1 MEIILILNFLRVI
14 NNPALDIEL
23 LSVLMSPVFGFD
35 EDDMARIRL
44 GSKGTSL
51 YAAVLKDSEN
61 GNKKSTDFLTEF
73 SYYRDLSLSVPM
85 SQLISVIYDRS
96 FVSAILSAVSESPM
110 ASQNLRVFL
119 DHARSYEQNTGRGLS
134 SFITYIDRLFEEGTD
149 LMGAVASQ
157 DPTRNAVKLMS
168 VHSSTGLEFPV
179 CFLSNTADAFISDAG
194 KDVLLHPDFGIALK
208 RRDTALNITY
218 NTLPRKALSLELK
231 RAEKSEELRILY
243 VGMTR
248 AKEKLI
254 MTCSYQ
260 HPNKYLQS
268 IASKLSSYN
277 RIPPF
282 VVRSANKS
290 SDWILMCAMLHPDG
304 KALREAAGA
313 WCSQDRSSDFPMT
326 VNLIDSPLHESY
338 EEEQN
343 EDTAAVPAERLD
355 EKITQAIDRH
365 SAFSYPYEELLSLPV
380 KVAASELAH
389 KLSDKAFER
398 ILSTPAFMQELKL
411 TAADRGTAL
420 HAFMQYTDF
429 AKAREDIAEE
439 IKRLTNEGYLT
450 EVQAQSI
457 DIEKASAFIRSPLV
471 DRCIASD
478 QVYKEYRFTVE
489 IPAFYVKPSLP
500 EQFKD
505 ETIILQ
511 GAVDLAFVE
520 DGKLVIVDYK
530 TDRVKRPNELVDI
543 YSSQLLLYKKALQE
557 CLLTEVS
564 ECLIY
569 SVYLSQEISVDNATF

>member
-1 MEIILILNFLRVI
+1 MGLG
-14 NNPALDIEL
+14 LDGADSSHENSSGDV
-23 LSVLMSPVFGFD
+23 SVLLGHDRVAGLYTHTKRDVRQAEQVFF
-35 EDDMARIRL
+35 
-44 GSKGTSL
+44 
-51 YAAVLKDSEN
+51 
-61 GNKKSTDFLTEF
+61 
-73 SYYRDLSLSVPM
+73 
-85 SQLISVIYDRS
+85 
-96 FVSAILSAVSESPM
+96 
-110 ASQNLRVFL
+110 
-119 DHARSYEQNTGRGLS
+119 
-134 SFITYIDRLFEEGTD
+134 
-149 LMGAVASQ
+149 
-157 DPTRNAVKLMS
+157 
-168 VHSSTGLEFPV
+168 
-179 CFLSNTADAFISDAG
+179 
-194 KDVLLHPDFGIALK
+194 
-208 RRDTALNITY
+208 
-218 NTLPRKALSLELK
+218 
-231 RAEKSEELRILY
+231 
-243 VGMTR
+243 
-248 AKEKLI
+248 
-254 MTCSYQ
+254 
-260 HPNKYLQS
+260 
-268 IASKLSSYN
+268 
-277 RIPPF
+277 
-282 VVRSANKS
+282 
-290 SDWILMCAMLHPDG
+290 
-304 KALREAAGA
+304 
-313 WCSQDRSSDFPMT
+313 
-326 VNLIDSPLHESY
+326 
-338 EEEQN
+338 
-343 EDTAAVPAERLD
+343 
-355 EKITQAIDRH
+355 
-365 SAFSYPYEELLSLPV
+365 
-380 KVAASELAH
+380 H
-389 KLSDKAFER
+389 K
-398 ILSTPAFMQELKL
+398 LKL